1 MKTFM
6 GFTGVNDF
14 LNSLFGAKYADF
26 NLMGAFIAALTSII
40 TSYMWDDYNAV
51 ITLWLLM
58 GADWLTGI
66 IKSMKSKQFVSNKLY
81 RMPLFFVTTSA
92 VIAFSWWIAK
102 TSVLF
107 HLLPSIVMGGF
118 LSVYFV
124 SLLENLGELELLP
137 RSMVKILK
145 HRFGLKALME
155 KFEHNEDKTTEEIK
169 LHSKDE

>member
-1 MKTFM
+1 M

-14 LNSLFGAKYADF
+14 LNSLFGAKYADL
-26 NLMGAFIAALTSII
+26 NIMAVIITTLTSII

-66 IKSMKSKQFVSNKLY
+66 IKAMKLKQFVSNKLY

-92 VIAFSWWIAK
+92 VISFSWWIAK
-102 TSVLF
+102 TSTLF
-107 HLLPSIVMGGF
+107 YLLPSVVMGGF

-124 SLLENLGELELLP
+124 SLLENLGELDLLP
-137 RSMVKILK
+137 KNMVKVLRNK
-145 HRFGLKALME
+145 FGLKALME
-155 KFEHNEDKTTEEIK
+155 KLDHSEAKPTEEIK
-169 LHSKDE
+169 LDNKDE